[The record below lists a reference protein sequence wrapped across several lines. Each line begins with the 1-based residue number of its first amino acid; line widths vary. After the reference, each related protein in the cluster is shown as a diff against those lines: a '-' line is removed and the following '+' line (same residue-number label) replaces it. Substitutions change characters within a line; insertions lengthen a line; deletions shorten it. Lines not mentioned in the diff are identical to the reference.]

1 MSDDDARAGEQMA
14 KAWLRGEGELID
26 DLPLLVSGMSRPLDE
41 MAKAFLST
49 IGNAAKAKARPTPA
63 GAPAPARLDQ
73 TAAQPTPEAPLSRPV
88 SLDELWRRRQ
98 ERNREQ
104 RLDELGRRNA
114 EAFAD
119 QARMIHRMGW
129 ER

>member
-73 TAAQPTPEAPLSRPV
+73 TAAQPTPEARSRGLSA
-88 SLDELWRRRQ
+88 ST
-98 ERNREQ
+98 NC
-104 RLDELGRRNA
+104 GGGGRNA
-114 EAFAD
+114 
-119 QARMIHRMGW
+119 I
-129 ER
+129 